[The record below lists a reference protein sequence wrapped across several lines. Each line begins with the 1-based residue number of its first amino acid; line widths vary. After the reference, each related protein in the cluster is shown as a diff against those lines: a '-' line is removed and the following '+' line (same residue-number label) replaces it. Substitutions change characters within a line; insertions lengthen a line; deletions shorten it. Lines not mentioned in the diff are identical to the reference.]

1 MHDSFPHALSLN
13 QKGCNAFALIYRV
26 NHPYIDLARAI
37 TYLYNHAQKFN
48 IDKKHYSL
56 WGGSAGARMT
66 ATLDG

>member
-56 WGGSAGARMT
+56 
-66 ATLDG
+66 